1 MQALHLFLRARRQS
15 YGNKTSFFC
24 FWDPVQNFLRQPN
37 LANKLLPPET
47 RKYEANPSIQDPF
60 FRTNFLQHANVGE
73 EKLADLFNFMNSTWA
88 EWGPRSL
95 PHSHILLFDCQ
106 EHMSKVA
113 GYKT

>member
-1 MQALHLFLRARRQS
+1 MEITRHSFVSGILF
-15 YGNKTSFFC
+15 KTFC
-24 FWDPVQNFLRQPN
+24 DNRMTECN

-60 FRTNFLQHANVGE
+60 FRANFLQHANVGE

-88 EWGPRSL
+88 EWGHRSL

-106 EHMSKVA
+106 EHMSRVA